1 MDTLAELV
9 ASFFVFFVFF
19 FQLDLTKRANG
30 KRIEAPQD
38 LALVQL

>member
-9 ASFFVFFVFF
+9 ASFFFFF